1 MGSKPMNKQRILEET
16 RKALLDVFGDYV
28 DGNPDEAKSRIG
40 EHTYI
45 GGEDPGDWASKSLV
59 VILAECIPLPE
70 MCEVSQIELWM
81 EASDKIKGGFIE
93 HINNAVAAV
102 WPE

>member
-1 MGSKPMNKQRILEET
+1 MSKERILEET
-16 RKALLDVFGDYV
+16 RKALLDTFGDYV
-28 DGNPDEAKSRIG
+28 DIDPDIAKRLI
-40 EHTYI
+40 EKHTYL
-45 GGEDPGDWASKSLV
+45 GGEDPGGWAPKALV

-70 MCEVSQIELWM
+70 MCEVSQIDAWM
-81 EASDKIKGGFIE
+81 EASDKIDGAFIE